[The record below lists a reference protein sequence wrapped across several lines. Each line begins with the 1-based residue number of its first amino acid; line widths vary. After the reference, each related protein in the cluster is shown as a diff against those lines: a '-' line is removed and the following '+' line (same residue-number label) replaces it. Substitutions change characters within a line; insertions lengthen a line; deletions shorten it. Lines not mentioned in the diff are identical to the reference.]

1 MARHP
6 FIEGWRRLFP
16 GVAVAFLIMLA
27 ATFLAQRYGAPAM
40 LLGLLLGMAFNFLS
54 ETPKVLP
61 GIDFSSTQILR
72 FGVALLGLR
81 LTIDDVTSLGWA
93 AVAMVVL
100 AVISTMLIGVLLARL
115 LSVESKMGVL
125 TGGAVGICGASA
137 AMAISSVLPQGPDTK
152 RQTLFTVIG
161 VTALSTVA
169 MVFYPVVGSSL
180 SLSDTEMGFFIG
192 ATIHDVAQVVGA
204 GYSVSPEVGD
214 LGAFVKLLRVAMLV
228 PVVLLLGVIVRLRS
242 GDASQSGITAPV
254 PWFLIVFMG
263 LFVANSVGVIPREI
277 ALPLADSASLFLL
290 LAIAALG
297 VRTSL
302 KEVLT
307 IGIKPVMLLV
317 GETVFLASAVLA
329 YLMWLA

>member
-1 MARHP
+1 
-6 FIEGWRRLFP
+6 
-16 GVAVAFLIMLA
+16 
-27 ATFLAQRYGAPAM
+27 
-40 LLGLLLGMAFNFLS
+40 
-54 ETPKVLP
+54 
-61 GIDFSSTQILR
+61 
-72 FGVALLGLR
+72 
-81 LTIDDVTSLGWA
+81 
-93 AVAMVVL
+93 
-100 AVISTMLIGVLLARL
+100 
-115 LSVESKMGVL
+115 
-125 TGGAVGICGASA
+125 
-137 AMAISSVLPQGPDTK
+137 
-152 RQTLFTVIG
+152 
-161 VTALSTVA
+161 
-169 MVFYPVVGSSL
+169 
-180 SLSDTEMGFFIG
+180 MGFFIG

>member
-1 MARHP
+1 
-6 FIEGWRRLFP
+6 
-16 GVAVAFLIMLA
+16 
-27 ATFLAQRYGAPAM
+27 
-40 LLGLLLGMAFNFLS
+40 
-54 ETPKVLP
+54 
-61 GIDFSSTQILR
+61 
-72 FGVALLGLR
+72 
-81 LTIDDVTSLGWA
+81 
-93 AVAMVVL
+93 
-100 AVISTMLIGVLLARL
+100 
-115 LSVESKMGVL
+115 
-125 TGGAVGICGASA
+125 
-137 AMAISSVLPQGPDTK
+137 
-152 RQTLFTVIG
+152 
-161 VTALSTVA
+161 
-169 MVFYPVVGSSL
+169 
-180 SLSDTEMGFFIG
+180 
-192 ATIHDVAQVVGA
+192 
-204 GYSVSPEVGD
+204 
-214 LGAFVKLLRVAMLV
+214 MLV

-263 LFVANSVGVIPREI
+263 LFVANSVGVIPRAI